1 MKLRNNWRVHNK
13 QWDKFQLRVRVG
25 KIDFLTI
32 EIDVSR
38 DFYMFTLLNFTL
50 KNR

>member
-13 QWDKFQLRVRVG
+13 QWDKFQLRVRIG

-38 DFYMFTLLNFTL
+38 DFYMFTLLNVTL